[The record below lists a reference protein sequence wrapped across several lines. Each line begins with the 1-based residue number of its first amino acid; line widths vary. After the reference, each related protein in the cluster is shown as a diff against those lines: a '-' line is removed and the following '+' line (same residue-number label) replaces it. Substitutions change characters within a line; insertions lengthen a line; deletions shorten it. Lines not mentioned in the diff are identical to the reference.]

1 MEKQKTETL
10 QIVTWNQNIR
20 NATMFCD
27 SNHDNI
33 WKFLELLVQFLF
45 SFHMEFM
52 AQCFLTNMFL

>member
-20 NATMFCD
+20 NTTMFCD

-33 WKFLELLVQFLF
+33 WKFSELLVQFLF
-45 SFHMEFM
+45 NFQTVFM
-52 AQCFLTNMFL
+52 AQYFLTNVFL

>member
-20 NATMFCD
+20 NVTVFCD

-45 SFHMEFM
+45 NFQVEFM
-52 AQCFLTNMFL
+52 AQ